1 MAAVRKLVFL
11 NRLAPMAGQ
20 RPAEL
25 LEAALIAVAFDQEVH
40 LVFQDDGVFQLT
52 AEGMGEEAAEEL
64 AEMDHVWVEKES
76 LAARGVKAEDLL
88 IEAKV
93 ATRGRLKKLVAGMNA
108 VFAA

>member
-1 MAAVRKLVFL
+1 MAAVRKLLFVH
-11 NRLAPMAGQ
+11 RLAPLAGQ

-25 LEAALIAVAFDQEVH
+25 LEAALIAAAFDQEVH
-40 LVFQDDGVFQLT
+40 LVFQDDGVWQL
-52 AEGMGEEAAEEL
+52 AAQGMGKEAAEEL

-76 LAARGVKAEDLL
+76 LAAQGLTAEDLV

-93 ATRGRLKKLVAGMNA
+93 ATRARLAKLVAGMNA